1 MEPKDRLSKL
11 LDPSNTTLNG
21 IDFVEIA
28 SSAQTSLRVHFL
40 NAVAL
45 EGTLTAIPTITGGE
59 TIPTVTVDPIDA
71 SNWSFDTESRPLL
84 TLEVPAPGDFSFYT
98 MSLASPALD
107 PYYSQMRFTFK
118 ALCPSDLDCAPPV
131 PPCPPLTGTPPP
143 ITYLAKDFLSFRKAL
158 SDFSALQYPAWQERS
173 EADFGVMFMEALC
186 SLTDDLSYTQ
196 DRIAAEALI
205 DTATQRRSLV
215 RLARLVDYEPQP
227 ATASAVLLQFDVTGG
242 PIPSGLLVSASAP
255 DGSAVDFETGTG
267 LIDPTTLLLNT
278 TTYAVSPNWNRCLNG
293 TPNILPYWWDD
304 SQRCLEIA
312 ATEMWV
318 QGQGFGFYAGQQ
330 LLIDTAALN
339 PVDAPIREVVVLQSV
354 MEQTD
359 SLFGIA
365 VTQLVFEGPIASNHD
380 LTRTLLAGNLVPA
393 TQGRRY
399 VESFAIHQ
407 APPGAQMQLA
417 IQRIGPNA
425 SQQYLYT
432 LANTPLAW
440 LLQND
445 PAPAPFPEIVLV
457 QQPQEQALPPLN
469 WMWRSTLM
477 EAQEF
482 EQSYTIDPMNYT
494 RTTRNSDGSVSY
506 DYLNDDGATIR
517 FGDDVFGGIPQSGSV
532 FTVTYRAGGGS
543 VGNVSADT
551 ITNVVPTGAGAS
563 PGSGLVTTVT
573 NPFAATGGQD
583 EETNE
588 QIARRAPQAF
598 RAVQY
603 RAVTP
608 GDYEA
613 AAETLPWVLRA
624 GTEFRWTGSWL
635 TVFTT
640 ADPEGTDSI
649 TVDEEVQLVNLLNRY
664 RMAGYESYVPAPD
677 YVSIDLI
684 VTVCACSSAFQGDVE
699 SAVLLALSDA
709 VDPDGSRGFF
719 YFDNFTFG
727 TPLERSAL
735 EAAIQAAYGVAGVVS
750 IQYRE
755 RGVTQGWADLPDP
768 LVFGTNQ
775 ILRVDNDPNYPERG
789 TLQVIVEGGK

>member
-11 LDPSNTTLNG
+11 LAPGNTTLNG

-28 SSAQTSLRVHFL
+28 TSAQTTLRVHFL

-59 TIPTVTVDPIDA
+59 TIPTVTVDPISA
-71 SNWSFDTESRPLL
+71 SNWSLDAESRPLL
-84 TLEVPAPGDFSFYT
+84 TLDVPAPGDFSFYT

-107 PYYSQMRFTFK
+107 PYYSQVQFTFK
-118 ALCPSDLDCAPPV
+118 ALCPSDLDCAPPA

-158 SDFSALQYPAWQERS
+158 SDFSALLYPAWQERS

-186 SLTDDLSYTQ
+186 SLADDLSYTQ
-196 DRIAAEALI
+196 DRIATEASI

-215 RLARLVDYEPQP
+215 RLARLVDYEPRP

-242 PIPSGLLVSASAP
+242 PIPSGLLVSASGP
-255 DGSAVDFETGTG
+255 DGTAIEFETGTG
-267 LIDPTTLLLNT
+267 LIDPTTFQLNT
-278 TTYAVSPNWNRCLNG
+278 STYAVSPSWNRCLNG
-293 TPNILPYWWDD
+293 SPNILPYWWDD
-304 SQRCLEIA
+304 SQRCLEVG

-330 LLIDTAALN
+330 FLIDTAALN
-339 PVDAPIREVVVLQSV
+339 PVDPPIREIVVLQSV

-359 SLFGIA
+359 PLFGIE
-365 VTQLVFEGPIASNHD
+365 VTQLVFESPITSNHD

-399 VESFAIHQ
+399 VESFAIDQ
-407 APPGAQMQLA
+407 APPGAQMPLA
-417 IQRIGPNA
+417 IQRTGPNA
-425 SQQYLYT
+425 SQQYLYS

-445 PAPAPFPEIVLV
+445 PAPAPFPEIIVV

-506 DYLNDDGATIR
+506 DYLNDNGATIR

-532 FTVTYRAGGGS
+532 FAVTYRIGGGS
-543 VGNVSADT
+543 AGNVSADT

-563 PGSGLVTTVT
+563 PGSGLVVTVT

-588 QIARRAPQAF
+588 QIVRRAPQAF

-608 GDYEA
+608 GDFEA

-640 ADPEGTDSI
+640 ADPQGTDNV

-664 RMAGYESYVPAPD
+664 RMAGYESYAPAPD

-699 SAVLLALSDA
+699 SAVFLALSDK
-709 VDPDGSRGFF
+709 VNPDGSTGFF

-735 EAAIQAAYGVAGVVS
+735 EAAIQGAYGVAGVVS

-755 RGVTQGWADLPDP
+755 RSVTPGWADLPDP
-768 LVFGTNQ
+768 LVFGANQ